1 MTGMF
6 DLHCDT
12 ILRLVE
18 GGRLRGMEGGHL
30 DIPRLRRGGSLA
42 QCFAIFVPERA
53 YAPEAG
59 PDGAD
64 RYVKRAYGAFLRELE
79 ANQEDIRQARSLA
92 EIEEN
97 RRAGRLSAV
106 LTIEDAVSLDGKLER
121 LDQYAGMGVKM
132 VSLLWNNENSLG
144 YPTSPDAARH
154 ALGLKPF
161 GLEAVERMEELGIAV
176 DVSHL
181 SEGGF
186 WDVVRVGKKPF
197 AASHSCARALQDHP
211 RNLTDR
217 QLRAIADRGGVVG
230 VNFCAEFLHSKSGD
244 GKDLTTA
251 EDIARHLLHMKNV
264 AGVDIL
270 ALGSDFDG
278 IDNRLAFRDFGGMEA
293 LARALGQ
300 WFSEEELE
308 AICWK
313 NAWRLFGEIWG

>member
-1 MTGMF
+1 MPGIF

-12 ILRLVE
+12 LLRLVE

-42 QCFAIFVPERA
+42 QCFAIFVPEET

-59 PDGAD
+59 PGGAD

-79 ANQEDIRQARSLA
+79 ANREDIRQARSLA
-92 EIEEN
+92 DIEEN
-97 RRAGRLSAV
+97 HRAGRLSAV

-144 YPTSPDAARH
+144 YPSSPDAARH

-197 AASHSCARALQDHP
+197 SASHSCARALRDHP

-278 IDNRLAFRDFGGMEA
+278 IDNRLAFGDFGGMEA
-293 LARALGQ
+293 LERALGQ